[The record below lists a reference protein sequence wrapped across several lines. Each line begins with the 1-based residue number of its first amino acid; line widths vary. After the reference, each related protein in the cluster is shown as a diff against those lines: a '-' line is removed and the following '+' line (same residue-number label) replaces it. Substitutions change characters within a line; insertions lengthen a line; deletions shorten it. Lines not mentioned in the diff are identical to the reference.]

1 LSIEDVAE
9 RADVWSE
16 AIRKIVK
23 AIVAAG
29 VALAAAIGGLLM
41 WWPFGVEEVVVE
53 EPPAL
58 IAGTGFGA
66 QCSQLYSAIDH
77 TWTEGQWAVWE
88 RLKKDMGC

>member
-1 LSIEDVAE
+1 MSIEDVAE

-16 AIRKIVK
+16 AIMKIVR

-41 WWPFGVEEVVVE
+41 WWPFGVTEAE

-58 IAGTGFGA
+58 IGGAGYGA

-88 RLKKDMGC
+88 RLKNDMDC

>member
-1 LSIEDVAE
+1 VSIEDVAD

-16 AIRKIVK
+16 AIKKIVK
-23 AIVAAG
+23 AITAAG

-41 WWPFGVEEVVVE
+41 WWPFGVSESE

-58 IAGTGFGA
+58 TGGAGFGA

-77 TWTEGQWAVWE
+77 NWTEQQWAVWE
-88 RLKKDMGC
+88 GLKRDMGC